1 MLQNQPS
8 LAKWAIPLIMSF
20 LLTSCGYLS
29 EDPQQQA
36 EQSWLAQDE
45 QLNAAINQIRE
56 QGINAV
62 VASAE
67 AGSVASC
74 VAQNLQADPLGAL
87 VTVEG
92 ALAESAQIA
101 TLLNDLQGLLQE
113 DLSFEQMSDLLQKSA
128 KAAAYAKEMISQQ
141 GVEQA
146 LQSLK
151 NMATASQAYA
161 SQDLGGHLKQVLKAC
176 SQTEIPASA
185 EKAI

>member
-1 MLQNQPS
+1 MLSNQPS
-8 LAKWAIPLIMSF
+8 ITKWAIPLLMSF

-56 QGINAV
+56 HGINAV
-62 VASAE
+62 IASAE

-74 VAQNLQADPLGAL
+74 VAQNLQADPLGVL

-92 ALAESAQIA
+92 ALAESTQIA

-113 DLSFEQMSDLLQKSA
+113 DLTLEQMSELLQKSA

-141 GVEQA
+141 GIEQA
-146 LQSLK
+146 LQNLK
-151 NMATASQAYA
+151 NMTTASQAYA
-161 SQDLGGHLKQVLKAC
+161 SQDLGGHLQQVLKAC
-176 SQTEIPASA
+176 SQTAVPAVA
-185 EKAI
+185 DKTI

>member
-1 MLQNQPS
+1 MQQNQSS
-8 LAKWAIPLIMSF
+8 LTKWAIPLLMSF
-20 LLTSCGYLS
+20 LLTSCGYLA

-67 AGSVASC
+67 AGSVAAC
-74 VAQNLQADPLGAL
+74 VAQNLQADPLGTL

-92 ALAESAQIA
+92 ALAESTQIA

-113 DLSFEQMSDLLQKSA
+113 DLSLEQMSELLQKSA

-146 LQSLK
+146 LLSLK

-161 SQDLGGHLKQVLKAC
+161 TEDLGGHLKQVLKAC
-176 SQTEIPASA
+176 SQTAVPANTDKSV
-185 EKAI
+185 

>member
-1 MLQNQPS
+1 MQQNQPS
-8 LAKWAIPLIMSF
+8 LAKWAIPLLMSF

-29 EDPQQQA
+29 EEPQQQA

-56 QGINAV
+56 QGLNAV
-62 VASAE
+62 VASTE
-67 AGSVASC
+67 AGSVAAC

-101 TLLNDLQGLLQE
+101 TLLNDLQGFMSEELTL
-113 DLSFEQMSDLLQKSA
+113 EQMSELLQKSA
-128 KAAAYAKEMISQQ
+128 KAAAYAQELISQQ

-146 LQSLK
+146 LQTLK
-151 NMATASQAYA
+151 NMATASQSFATE
-161 SQDLGGHLKQVLKAC
+161 DLGGHLKRVLKAC
-176 SQTEIPASA
+176 SQTEVPAKTGNSA
-185 EKAI
+185 